1 MESDIVLFY
10 YELNLEKIK
19 IGLNHDSEKNFI
31 SPLNFKT
38 GRVTIH
44 INTDLLQI
52 DLHECFYSSVN
63 LSFWKHNFSS
73 RDLSWQIFPTF
84 TQDFQSWE
92 THQNNFFCDFLHW
105 AIFRCMTFTVTYV
118 TRCQTPHLF
127 LRTVTRFCIVIWI
140 ITNSTFGG
148 FNRFQF
154 SLLFFF
160 LSSYNSWDI

>member
-52 DLHECFYSSVN
+52 DLHECYYSSVN
-63 LSFWKHNFSS
+63 LSFWKHTFRREIYLDESFPPLLKTSNPERPIKTTSS
-73 RDLSWQIFPTF
+73 
-84 TQDFQSWE
+84 
-92 THQNNFFCDFLHW
+92 
-105 AIFRCMTFTVTYV
+105 AIF
-118 TRCQTPHLF
+118 
-127 LRTVTRFCIVIWI
+127 
-140 ITNSTFGG
+140 STGQSFGV
-148 FNRFQF
+148 
-154 SLLFFF
+154 
-160 LSSYNSWDI
+160 